1 MKNKKVLLSILVGL
15 ILIGG
20 AVFGVIHQQQVK
32 AERIAQEKQEALIK
46 AEKKNLS
53 HATSAVESA
62 YKTRGKKEIE
72 LAHSAISKLDDKQK
86 KDKSSLTAKMTALDG
101 FIKQVSNTNAS
112 LVKATQTK
120 LDTNIKATQALIDKM
135 TDSYLK
141 SDKESAQ
148 KKLNDL
154 KNKII
159 KTKSDAKAKADANTK
174 AKAQANIQTND
185 FNQGVQN
192 NSYSGDGYQE
202 PQYQAPEYQAPV
214 DNTPQYQ
221 APPAPPVNNTPVA
234 PPSGGGS
241 GDASNN
247 NHAQDTPHNVPRPT
261 PPSNIEHGGIA
272 GDGTNNGVPLP
283 EGTW

>member
-1 MKNKKVLLSILVGL
+1 MKNKKVLLSLLVGL

-20 AVFGVIHQQQVK
+20 AVFGGIHQQQVK

-62 YKTRGKKEIE
+62 YKTRGKKEIA
-72 LAHSAISKLDDKQK
+72 LAHSAISKLDEKQK
-86 KDKSSLTAKMTALDG
+86 KDKLSLTTKMTALNG
-101 FIKQVSNTNAS
+101 FIKQVSDVNTS
-112 LVKATQTK
+112 LNKAIQSKSDKDIQATQV
-120 LDTNIKATQALIDKM
+120 LIDKM

-159 KTKSDAKAKADANTK
+159 KAKADADAKVK
-174 AKAQANIQTND
+174 AEEQANANTQTTD
-185 FNQGVQN
+185 FKQGAQN
-192 NSYSGDGYQE
+192 NSYSGGSYHE
-202 PQYQAPEYQAPV
+202 PQYQTPEYQAPV
-214 DNTPQYQ
+214 DSTPQYQ

-241 GDASNN
+241 GGTSNN

-283 EGTW
+283 DIGW